1 MRCLKN
7 MRRLRARLCKFGRRL
22 PQRQG
27 AKADAPK
34 AASLYKKACD
44 SGYPLGC
51 TNPGLLYER
60 GLGVKNAQKAGE
72 IRHKACEA
80 KEGISCFNLG
90 DNAILSEKDVA
101 SAKNYP
107 APTAGDGEAAK
118 AIEKPQSSMINSDH
132 RKFIV

>member
-1 MRCLKN
+1 MRQ
-7 MRRLRARLCKFGRRL
+7 LRARLRKFGRRL

-34 AASLYKKACD
+34 VASLHKKTCD

-51 TNPGLLYER
+51 ANPGLLYER
-60 GLGVKNAQKAGE
+60 GLGVKNVQKSGE
-72 IRHKACEA
+72 IRRKACEA
-80 KEGISCFNLG
+80 KEGKSCFNLG
-90 DNAILSEKDVA
+90 DNAMLSKKTSLA
-101 SAKNYP
+101 QKTICKRP

-132 RKFIV
+132 RRFIV